1 MPAEAGD
8 APPGTIGPMEPD
20 PKQSEAAPTAP
31 ATETPP
37 ALPGSPEDNSFAAV
51 FKRLGPAAW
60 LGVAWAAL
68 PAIGGFLVL
77 FNMGPISDFLRGE
90 AEAGPVRLALGVATY
105 TLIFIVTAGCGLL
118 PTYSQAILAGYAFGV
133 PIGFGAAWVG
143 FGGASMVG
151 FLIARN
157 FARQRVE
164 GEIARNV
171 KARVVRDALV
181 GSGFWK
187 ALLIVTL
194 VRVPP
199 NSPFALMNLV
209 LTSSGVSKRIYLL
222 GTLVGMAPRTF
233 AAVLV
238 GSQITDWSDV
248 EKPRW
253 MIVGGIVLTLL
264 VLGLIGAIAN
274 HALKRVT
281 GPQST
286 A

>member
-1 MPAEAGD
+1 
-8 APPGTIGPMEPD
+8 MEPD
-20 PKQSEAAPTAP
+20 PKQPEAQPQAQPDTRPP
-31 ATETPP
+31 AETPQ
-37 ALPGSPEDNSFAAV
+37 LPGAPEDNSFGAI

-68 PAIGGFLVL
+68 PALGGFLVL
-77 FNMGPISDFLRGE
+77 LNMGPISEFLRGE
-90 AEAGPVRLALGVATY
+90 AEAGPMRLALGVATY
-105 TLIFIVTAGCGLL
+105 VLIFIVTAGCGLL

-133 PIGFGAAWVG
+133 PIGFAAAWVG
-143 FGGASMVG
+143 FGGASLVG
-151 FLIARN
+151 FLISKN
-157 FARQRVE
+157 FARDRVE
-164 GEIARNV
+164 KEIERNV

-181 GSGFWK
+181 GSGFAR

-209 LTSSGVSKRIYLL
+209 LTSSGIKKRIYLI

-238 GSQITDWSDV
+238 GSQITDWADV

-253 MIVGGIVLTLL
+253 MIVGGIVLTLA
-264 VLGLIGAIAN
+264 VLGIIGAIAN
-274 HALKRVT
+274 RALKKVT
-281 GPQST
+281 GS
-286 A
+286 